1 MFKKVL
7 VAEDLDSISIAVIQ
21 VLEDLKIP
29 TIHHV
34 KYCDDGLLRIKKALV
49 ENAPYD
55 LVISDLSFK
64 SDHRK
69 TVLSS
74 GEDLIEAINAVQ
86 PSLKKIVFS
95 IEDKS
100 YRIKSLF
107 NDLNINAY
115 VSKGRNSINELRKAI
130 EGTFK
135 GEEKI
140 LSSDLSFS
148 FNDKT
153 LIEIES
159 YDISI
164 LKLLAQGYILENIA
178 SEFKSSSITPN
189 GTSSIEKRIN
199 KLKIYFIYYVGMPGF
214 VSRHIH
220 LDEWIGSNK
229 GAISNEE

>member
-21 VLEDLKIP
+21 VLEDLKVASID
-29 TIHHV
+29 HV
-34 KYCDDGLLRIKKALV
+34 KYCDDGLLRIKKGLA

-55 LVISDLSFK
+55 LLITDLSFK

-69 TVLSS
+69 NQLTS
-74 GEDLIEAINAVQ
+74 GEDLIEAINKVQ
-86 PSLKKIVFS
+86 PGIKKIVFS

-107 NDLNINAY
+107 NDLGISAY
-115 VSKGRNSINELRKAI
+115 VSKGRNSMEELRKAI
-130 EGTFK
+130 EATFNN
-135 GEEKI
+135 EEKI

-148 FNDKT
+148 FNDKS

-164 LKLLAQGYILENIA
+164 LSLLAKGYILESISN
-178 SEFKSSSITPN
+178 EFKNLSITPN

-199 KLKIYFIYYVGMPGF
+199 KLKIYFKANNNV
-214 VSRHIH
+214 H
-220 LDEWIGSNK
+220 LI
-229 GAISNEE
+229 AIAKDFGLV

>member
-21 VLEDLKIP
+21 VLEELNVP

-34 KYCDDGLLRIKKALV
+34 KYCDDGILKIKKALIDN
-49 ENAPYD
+49 EPYD
-55 LVISDLSFK
+55 LLITDLSFK
-64 SDHRK
+64 SDHREIN
-69 TVLSS
+69 LES
-74 GEDLIEAINAVQ
+74 GEELIGAVNEVQ
-86 PSLKKIVFS
+86 PMIKKIVFS

-107 NDLNINAY
+107 NDFGINAY
-115 VSKGRNSINELRKAI
+115 VSKGRNSIKELKKAK
-130 EGTFK
+130 ERTFEN
-135 GEEKI
+135 EEKI

-164 LKLLAQGYILENIA
+164 LKLLAQGYTLENI
-178 SEFKSSSITPN
+178 SNEFKSNCILPN

-199 KLKIYFIYYVGMPGF
+199 KLKIYFKANNNV
-214 VSRHIH
+214 H
-220 LDEWIGSNK
+220 LI
-229 GAISNEE
+229 AIAKDFGLV

>member
-34 KYCDDGLLRIKKALV
+34 KYCDDGLLKVKKALLDN
-49 ENAPYD
+49 EPYD
-55 LVISDLSFK
+55 LLISDLSFK
-64 SDHRK
+64 TDHRK
-69 TVLSS
+69 TTLTN
-74 GEDLIEAINAVQ
+74 GEDLIKAVNSVQ
-86 PSLKKIVFS
+86 PKLKKIIFS

-100 YRIKSLF
+100 YRIKTLF
-107 NDLNINAY
+107 NDLGINAY
-115 VSKGRNSINELRKAI
+115 VSKGRNSIEELRNAI
-130 EGTFK
+130 EGTFRN
-135 GEEKI
+135 EEKI

-148 FNDKT
+148 FNDKA

-164 LKLLAQGYILENIA
+164 LQLLAQGYILEHISN
-178 SEFKSSSITPN
+178 EFKASCITPN

-199 KLKIYFIYYVGMPGF
+199 KLKIYFKANNNV
-214 VSRHIH
+214 H
-220 LDEWIGSNK
+220 LI
-229 GAISNEE
+229 AIAKDFGLV

>member
-7 VAEDLDSISIAVIQ
+7 VAEDLDSISITVVQ

-29 TIHHV
+29 FIDHV
-34 KYCDDGLLRIKKALV
+34 KYCDDALIKIKKAIV
-49 ENAPYD
+49 DNEPYD
-55 LVISDLSFK
+55 LLISDLSFK

-69 TVLSS
+69 INLAS
-74 GEDLIEAINAVQ
+74 GEDLIGAVNEVQ
-86 PSLKKIVFS
+86 PLIKKIVFS

-107 NDLNINAY
+107 NDCGINAY
-115 VSKGRNSINELRKAI
+115 VSKGRNSINELKKAI
-130 EGTFK
+130 ERTYEN
-135 GEEKI
+135 EEKI

-164 LKLLAQGYILENIA
+164 LKLLAQGYTLENI
-178 SEFKSSSITPN
+178 SNDFKENCILPN
-189 GTSSIEKRIN
+189 GTSSLEKRIN
-199 KLKIYFIYYVGMPGF
+199 KLKIYFKANNNV
-214 VSRHIH
+214 H
-220 LDEWIGSNK
+220 LIALAKDFGLV
-229 GAISNEE
+229 

>member
-21 VLEDLKIP
+21 VLEDLKVP

-34 KYCDDGLLRIKKALV
+34 KYCDDGILRIKKALI

-55 LVISDLSFK
+55 LLISDLSFK

-69 TVLSS
+69 TELSS
-74 GEDLIEAINAVQ
+74 GEELIEAINTVQ

-107 NDLNINAY
+107 NDLSINAY

-130 EGTFK
+130 EATFK

-140 LSSDLSFS
+140 LSSDLSFN

-164 LKLLAQGYILENIA
+164 LKLLAQGYILENIS

-189 GTSSIEKRIN
+189 GTSSIEKELIN
-199 KLKIYFIYYVGMPGF
+199 
-214 VSRHIH
+214 
-220 LDEWIGSNK
+220 
-229 GAISNEE
+229 

>member
-34 KYCDDGLLRIKKALV
+34 KYCDDGILRIKKALI
-49 ENAPYD
+49 EDAPYD
-55 LVISDLSFK
+55 LLISDLSFK

-69 TVLSS
+69 TDLSS
-74 GEDLIEAINAVQ
+74 GEELIEAINIVQ

-107 NDLNINAY
+107 HDLKINAY

-130 EGTFK
+130 EGTFR

-164 LKLLAQGYILENIA
+164 LKLLAQGYILENIS

-199 KLKIYFIYYVGMPGF
+199 KLKIYFKANNNV
-214 VSRHIH
+214 H
-220 LDEWIGSNK
+220 LI
-229 GAISNEE
+229 AIAKDFGLV

>member
-21 VLEDLKIP
+21 ILEDLKVNSID
-29 TIHHV
+29 HV
-34 KYCDDGLLRIKKALV
+34 KYCDDGLLKIKKGLA
-49 ENAPYD
+49 ENEPYD
-55 LVISDLSFK
+55 LLISDLSFK

-69 TVLSS
+69 NQLTT
-74 GEDLIEAINAVQ
+74 GEDLIEAVNKVQ
-86 PSLKKIVFS
+86 PNLKKIVFS

-107 NDLNINAY
+107 YDLGINAY
-115 VSKGRNSINELRKAI
+115 VSKGRNSMEELRKAI
-130 EGTFK
+130 EGTFRN
-135 GEEKI
+135 EERI

-148 FNDKT
+148 FNDKS

-164 LKLLAQGYILENIA
+164 LSLLAKGYILEHISN
-178 SEFKSSSITPN
+178 EFKAMSITPN

-199 KLKIYFIYYVGMPGF
+199 KLKIYFKANNNV
-214 VSRHIH
+214 H
-220 LDEWIGSNK
+220 LI
-229 GAISNEE
+229 AIAKDFGLV

>member
-21 VLEDLKIP
+21 ILEDLKVNSID
-29 TIHHV
+29 HV
-34 KYCDDGLLRIKKALV
+34 KYCDDGLLKIKKGLA
-49 ENAPYD
+49 ENEPYD
-55 LVISDLSFK
+55 LLISDLSFK

-69 TVLSS
+69 NQLTS
-74 GEDLIEAINAVQ
+74 GEDLIEAVNKVQ
-86 PSLKKIVFS
+86 PNLKKIVFS

-107 NDLNINAY
+107 YDLGINAY
-115 VSKGRNSINELRKAI
+115 VSKGRNSMEELRKAI
-130 EGTFK
+130 EGAYRN
-135 GEEKI
+135 EERI

-148 FNDKT
+148 FNDKS

-164 LKLLAQGYILENIA
+164 LSLLAKGYILEHISN
-178 SEFKSSSITPN
+178 EFKAMSITPN

-199 KLKIYFIYYVGMPGF
+199 KLKIYFKANNNV
-214 VSRHIH
+214 H
-220 LDEWIGSNK
+220 LI
-229 GAISNEE
+229 AIAKDFGLV

>member
-21 VLEDLKIP
+21 VLEELKVP
-29 TIHHV
+29 VIHHV
-34 KYCDDGLLRIKKALV
+34 KYCDDGLLKIKKGLIDN
-49 ENAPYD
+49 EPYD
-55 LVISDLSFK
+55 LLISDLSFK

-69 TVLSS
+69 VNLTS
-74 GEDLIEAINAVQ
+74 GEDLIEAANGVQ
-86 PSLKKIVFS
+86 PKLKKIVFS

-107 NDLNINAY
+107 YDLGVNAY

-130 EGTFK
+130 EGTYRN
-135 GEEKI
+135 EEKI
-140 LSSDLSFS
+140 LSSDLSFN
-148 FNDKT
+148 FNDKS

-178 SEFKSSSITPN
+178 TEFKATSITPN

-199 KLKIYFIYYVGMPGF
+199 KLKIYFKANNNV
-214 VSRHIH
+214 H
-220 LDEWIGSNK
+220 LI
-229 GAISNEE
+229 AIAKDFGLV

>member
-34 KYCDDGLLRIKKALV
+34 KYCDDGLLRVKKALL

-55 LVISDLSFK
+55 LLITDLSFK

-69 TVLSS
+69 TALSS
-74 GEDLIEAINAVQ
+74 GDELIEAINTVQ

-107 NDLNINAY
+107 NDLKINAY

-199 KLKIYFIYYVGMPGF
+199 KLKIYFKANNNV
-214 VSRHIH
+214 H
-220 LDEWIGSNK
+220 LI
-229 GAISNEE
+229 AIAKDFGLV